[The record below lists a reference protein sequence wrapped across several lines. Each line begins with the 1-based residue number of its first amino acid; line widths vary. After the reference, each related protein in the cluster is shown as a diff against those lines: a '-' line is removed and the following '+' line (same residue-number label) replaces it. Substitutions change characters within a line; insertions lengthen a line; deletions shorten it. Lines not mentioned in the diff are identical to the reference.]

1 MRTQA
6 STAAGSVPVK
16 DGQVVRTTL
25 GTWVKAICRALE
37 AAGCDSAAL
46 LAEAGFDLK
55 SLDGPNV
62 RCPLTQTERLWR
74 IAVAATQDPAFGIKV
89 ASHIKQT
96 TFHALGYGLSAS
108 STLKEAFERVQRYCH
123 VASDAIEYEF
133 WRSGAEYH
141 FVIEPA
147 AGVADESVDALVA
160 AYLRMCRSLIGH
172 DYSPLRIEFR
182 RARPAR
188 IEDFQ
193 SLLRAPLQFG
203 AARTRLVFDRDAI
216 ERPLDGG
223 NPELARHNDAIAL
236 QYLSQM
242 ERDNI
247 QWRVREVLTQRLA
260 HGEPSQEDV
269 AKFLNMSARTLQR
282 KLVDCGIT
290 YREILDETR
299 RVLALAYLST
309 PRHTVSD
316 VTYLVGFSAGSS
328 FTRAFRRWTGR
339 SPSDWRVGAIAADS
353 TENATSA
360 SARFIAASVSTVH
373 RRPARDR

>member
-6 STAAGSVPVK
+6 TAAAGSVPVK

-25 GTWVKAICRALE
+25 ATWVKAITRALE

-46 LAEAGFDLK
+46 LAEAGFDLG

-74 IAVAATQDPAFGIKV
+74 VAVRATQDPAFGIKV

-96 TFHALGYGLSAS
+96 TFHALSFGLSAS
-108 STLKEAFERVQRYCH
+108 STLKEALERLQRYCH

-160 AYLRMCRSLIGH
+160 ANLRMCRSLIGH

-182 RARPAR
+182 RSRPAK

-193 SLLRAPLQFG
+193 RLLRPPYTFST
-203 AARTRLVFDRDAI
+203 ARNRL
-216 ERPLDGG
+216 
-223 NPELARHNDAIAL
+223 
-236 QYLSQM
+236 
-242 ERDNI
+242 
-247 QWRVREVLTQRLA
+247 
-260 HGEPSQEDV
+260 
-269 AKFLNMSARTLQR
+269 
-282 KLVDCGIT
+282 
-290 YREILDETR
+290 
-299 RVLALAYLST
+299 
-309 PRHTVSD
+309 
-316 VTYLVGFSAGSS
+316 
-328 FTRAFRRWTGR
+328 
-339 SPSDWRVGAIAADS
+339 
-353 TENATSA
+353 
-360 SARFIAASVSTVH
+360 
-373 RRPARDR
+373 